1 MTLSLLNY
9 LASAKTTPT
18 HYYNKV
24 MQYQLERI
32 GDAMG
37 AFQIPAKQTR
47 IQLEAREQQYS
58 SLLSFI
64 EKIQN
69 NPLDSRATSIRN
81 IDRFSISSVNK
92 KDSLL
97 MALSDI
103 GANAI
108 FSSVR
113 RDTRQFGFS
122 EVRYLRE
129 LAPIFVTGKTGRIV
143 PKGLKP
149 IHSIEDLG
157 LPSETIAELY
167 SLTNSKKDY
176 RRFA

>member
-1 MTLSLLNY
+1 
-9 LASAKTTPT
+9 
-18 HYYNKV
+18 